1 MALWSLA
8 ELSSTPQ
15 CWWCGGT
22 EQTVEHLYTKCRHWR
37 KERRKLMRTLCK
49 EGIGGQGW
57 AERKR
62 LAELLAN
69 EKAMGPILGFLKA
82 TEVGGREGAREREE
96 EWGRKND
103 RWGEDLL
110 GD

>member
-1 MALWSLA
+1 MAVQALFA
-8 ELSSTPQ
+8 P
-15 CWWCGGT
+15 
-22 EQTVEHLYTKCRHWR
+22 
-37 KERRKLMRTLCK
+37 RRDYGMDGRSPLCK
-49 EGIGGQGW
+49 EGISCEGW
-57 AERKR
+57 TERKR

-82 TEVGGREGAREREE
+82 TDVGGREGAREREE

-103 RWGEDLL
+103 QVGEELL